1 MEEEKGIDI
10 EHIYFNINTFIKP
23 DEKLPSAEALWL
35 HHQFCKKLGKDKV
48 SVFIDDMNKYD
59 ILKPYLV
66 DDMNII
72 VIDKSYEARN
82 LYITSLGS
90 LLIDIDKDA
99 IQSWRIAG
107 GHAMFF
113 QESPRTMPTFD
124 FDFKYTI
131 ETYDAY
137 GKNRK
142 ERRDKNRKRGTN

>member
-10 EHIYFNINTFIKP
+10 EHIYFNINTFLKP
-23 DEKLPSAEALWL
+23 GEKLPSAEALWL
-35 HHQFCKKLGKDKV
+35 HQQFRKKLGKDKV

-113 QESPRTMPTFD
+113 QESPRTMPTLD

-131 ETYDAY
+131 ETYDDAY
-137 GKNRK
+137 GRNRK
-142 ERRDKNRKRGTN
+142 ERRESRKRGTI